1 MKIIKIPKPRR
12 FHHVTKQ
19 QFDLHISYY
28 LWQVVNAQLPVDSV
42 GYLHRA
48 GRTARMGKH
57 GTVLNLLSDYDAP
70 LYKKIKFVSDKD
82 SMNFNDT
89 MRNPPKASRLPDQ
102 VNTTEMRHQKKR
114 ELEPWLR
121 DNPATFVSKIYRN
134 DFEIK

>member
-1 MKIIKIPKPRR
+1 M
-12 FHHVTKQ
+12 
-19 QFDLHISYY
+19 
-28 LWQVVNAQLPVDSV
+28 VNAQLPVDSV